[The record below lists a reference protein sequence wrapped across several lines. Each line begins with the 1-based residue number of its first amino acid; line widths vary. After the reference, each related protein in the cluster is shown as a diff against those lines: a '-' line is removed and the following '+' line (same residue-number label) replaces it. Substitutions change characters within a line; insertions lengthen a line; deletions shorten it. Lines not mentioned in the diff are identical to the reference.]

1 MNLTPVIRNAE
12 LHQNPT
18 NQNRIF
24 NFSGRQVAL
33 KMAASNTL
41 RQTQYESAR
50 INRSD
55 FATGESE
62 SERDSET
69 RARGT
74 TADTNLG
81 ILHVCIA
88 NLILDLYAH

>member
-62 SERDSET
+62 SERDS
-69 RARGT
+69 
-74 TADTNLG
+74 
-81 ILHVCIA
+81 
-88 NLILDLYAH
+88 